1 MTEKTPQETYRTF
14 GIGRRRATSDCN
26 EDFGRAYSH
35 TIIGNRPQ
43 LNMPGYIDPIS
54 SLAFSMSANKGVY
67 ALLLGSG
74 VSRSSKIPTGWEIT
88 IDLVRKVAALQGAAC
103 EPDPSA
109 WHLATFG
116 KQPDY
121 SELLDVLCKSPAE
134 RQQLVRAYLE
144 PTDNERTEGDKQ
156 PTAAH
161 RAIADLV
168 KTGFVR
174 VILTTNF
181 DKLTEL
187 ALQDVGIVPTVLS
200 STDHIAGALPLVHT
214 ACTLIKIHGDY
225 LDTRIRNTA
234 QELAEYPEEFRQLLD
249 RVFDEY
255 GLIVCGWSADWDEAL
270 RNALIRAPY
279 RRFST
284 YWANYGTLGETA
296 KDLIQRKAAHVISI
310 EGADAFFSKLAEL
323 VSVLD
328 SFSQPHPLSTAAA
341 VASLKKYLSEQRY
354 RIQLEDLISEETN
367 RVLCVI
373 ESPAF
378 DMSAREL
385 DGKTLG
391 DRVRG
396 YEAAS
401 TTLIEM
407 AAVAGYWAKDAQ
419 VKPWLRALAR
429 LTQRKHENGLATL
442 IGFQR
447 YPACLMTYAFGLGAI
462 AADNLI
468 AFGELLAVK
477 IVREH
482 HTELVSALALHPIS
496 MFDRGTNAVK
506 LLPGKERHLVP
517 LNSWIED
524 HFAPLGKALFQSDQE
539 YRNGLDKVEFLWTLA
554 YAHSIR
560 NQDGHFWV
568 PFGNFIYRSDSYTQ
582 LMKAVRSSLSAVGA
596 NSPYVTSSIFG
607 ASVQECGEILDKIEP
622 VASEWKRHR
631 T

>member
-1 MTEKTPQETYRTF
+1 
-14 GIGRRRATSDCN
+14 
-26 EDFGRAYSH
+26 
-35 TIIGNRPQ
+35 
-43 LNMPGYIDPIS
+43 
-54 SLAFSMSANKGVY
+54 MSANKGVY
-67 ALLLGSG
+67 TLLLGSG

-88 IDLVRKVAALQGAAC
+88 VDLVRKVAALQGAAC

-109 WHLATFG
+109 WYLATFG

-121 SELLDVLCKSPAE
+121 SELLDVLCKTPAE

-144 PTDNERTEGDKQ
+144 PTADERAEGDKQ

-168 KTGFVR
+168 KAGFIR

-181 DKLTEL
+181 DKLMEL
-187 ALQDVGIVPTVLS
+187 ALQDIGIVPTVLS

-214 ACTLIKIHGDY
+214 GCTLIKIHGDY

-234 QELAEYPEEFRQLLD
+234 SELAEYPEEFKHLLD

-255 GLIVCGWSADWDEAL
+255 GLVVCGWSADWDEAL

-284 YWANYGTLGETA
+284 YWANRGALGETA
-296 KDLIQRKAAHVISI
+296 EDLIQRRAAHVIPI
-310 EGADAFFSKLAEL
+310 EGADTFFSKLAEL
-323 VSVLD
+323 VSVLE

-341 VASLKKYLSEQRY
+341 VASLKKYLSEQKY
-354 RIQLEDLISEETN
+354 RIQLDDLITGETN
-367 RVLCVI
+367 RVLSVI
-373 ESPAF
+373 EGPTF
-378 DMSAREL
+378 DMPRAL

-407 AAVAGYWAKDAQ
+407 AAVAGYWAKDEQ
-419 VKPWLRALAR
+419 LKPWLRSVAR
-429 LTQRKHENGLATL
+429 LSQRKHENGLATL

-447 YPACLMTYAFGLGAI
+447 YPACLVIYAFGLGAV
-462 AADNLI
+462 ASDNLS
-468 AFGELLAVK
+468 AFGELLSVK

-482 HTELVSALALHPIS
+482 RNELVSVSALHPIS
-496 MFDRGTNAVK
+496 MFEYGEAAAK
-506 LLPGKERHLVP
+506 LLPGKEQKILP

-524 HFAPLGKALFQSDQE
+524 YFAPLGKALFQSDQE
-539 YRNGLDKVEFLWTLA
+539 YRNGLDKLEFLWTLA
-554 YAHSIR
+554 YVHSIR
-560 NQDGHFWV
+560 EKDSHSWF

-582 LMKAVRSSLSAVGA
+582 LMKAVRSSLSAAGDS
-596 NSPYVTSSIFG
+596 SPYVMSSIFG
-607 ASVQECGEILDKIEP
+607 TSVKECGEMLDIIEQKALQLGHP
-622 VASEWKRHR
+622 RW
-631 T
+631 

>member
-1 MTEKTPQETYRTF
+1 MV
-14 GIGRRRATSDCN
+14 
-26 EDFGRAYSH
+26 
-35 TIIGNRPQ
+35 
-43 LNMPGYIDPIS
+43 
-54 SLAFSMSANKGVY
+54 ANKGVY

-88 IDLVRKVAALQGAAC
+88 LDLVRKVAALQGAAC

-109 WHLATFG
+109 WYLATFG
-116 KQPDY
+116 KQPEY
-121 SELLDVLCKSPAE
+121 SELLDVLCRSPAE

-144 PTDNERTEGDKQ
+144 PTDEERAEGDKQ

-168 KTGFVR
+168 KAGFVR

-214 ACTLIKIHGDY
+214 VCTLIKIHGDY

-234 QELAEYPEEFRQLLD
+234 SELAEYPEEFKHLLD

-284 YWANYGTLGETA
+284 YWASRGTIGETA
-296 KDLIQRKAAHVISI
+296 KDLIQRRAAHIVPI
-310 EGADAFFSKLAEL
+310 EGADEFFTKLAEL
-323 VSVLD
+323 VNVLE

-341 VASLKKYLSEQRY
+341 VASLKKYLSEQKY
-354 RIQLEDLISEETN
+354 RIQLDELILGETS
-367 RVLCVI
+367 RVLSVI
-373 ESPAF
+373 EGPTF
-378 DMSAREL
+378 EMHPRDL
-385 DGKTLG
+385 DGKRLS

-419 VKPWLRALAR
+419 LKPWLRSVAR
-429 LTQRKHENGLATL
+429 LAQRKHENGLTTL

-447 YPACLMTYAFGLGAI
+447 YPACLVTYAFGLGAV
-462 AADNLI
+462 AADNLS
-468 AFGELLAVK
+468 AFGELLSVK

-482 HTELVSALALHPIS
+482 RNELISAVALHPLS
-496 MFDRGTNAVK
+496 MFDRGVSDVK
-506 LLPGKERHLVP
+506 LLPGKERHYLP

-524 HFAPLGKALFQSDQE
+524 YFAPLGNALFQSDQE
-539 YRNGLDKVEFLWTLA
+539 YRNGLDKTEFLWTLA
-554 YAHSIR
+554 YAR
-560 NQDGHFWV
+560 LVREEDGHFWV

-582 LMKAVRSSLSAVGA
+582 LMKDFRSSITTAGES
-596 NSPYVTSSIFG
+596 SPYVTSSIFG
-607 ASVQECGEILDKIEP
+607 TSVMECEEILDKIEP
-622 VASEWKRHR
+622 LALEWKHQRW
-631 T
+631 